1 MAGTRRAESV
11 ASASWLTASRV
22 GGATPSRRLFWCSIM
37 PLCDVIVMNL
47 YPYMDLIKKT
57 TILFPPDLY
66 EQLARLARQRE
77 TSVGELV
84 RTACRTQYRIASRET
99 RLAAV
104 RELAGMSLPAGS
116 PEEMEAESVPS
127 VEPLP

>member
-1 MAGTRRAESV
+1 ME
-11 ASASWLTASRV
+11 
-22 GGATPSRRLFWCSIM
+22 
-37 PLCDVIVMNL
+37 
-47 YPYMDLIKKT
+47 LIKKA

-66 EQLARLARQRE
+66 NQLARMAKQRE

-84 RTACRTQYRIASRET
+84 RSACRIQYSTSTKEA

-104 RELAGMSLPAGS
+104 KELAGLNLPVGS
-116 PEEMEAESVPS
+116 PEEMEQESVPS